1 MEKFAVCDFVST
13 YLTKHNT
20 LCFKRD
26 GKTRNDTYPGTY
38 VHSSIH
44 FTTVPLSQSREYPP
58 VVSVGKMRNK
68 IYKYDADKYS
78 ILNF

>member
-1 MEKFAVCDFVST
+1 MEKFAVCGFVST

-20 LCFKRD
+20 LCFKGMAKREMTH
-26 GKTRNDTYPGTY
+26 GY
-38 VHSSIH
+38 VRTFIH
-44 FTTVPLSQSREYPP
+44 PFYHRSFVSVKRIPP